1 MLRKLCLLL
10 LSVSGAALCGGTPK
24 VIPLDWHPTWKSGTV
39 YEVEIDRSKLEKL
52 AKVNPNYGFSV
63 TAVKAGKNIPLE
75 VVHFAGKTPDSV
87 ALRFNIPEGTEKLFC
102 TTGEKNARIGNA
114 LKDNNIFDGILDAAN
129 KKCWSVPKDVQLTHT
144 ENGILLT
151 SKTYSERAVRCLVD
165 VPQEAAGLQVKFEL
179 DVKSLSEM
187 TWSNKIIVRQLD
199 AQNRELSENAVDPR
213 GISHMRP
220 PQVLSQ
226 YRVEGRLRPD
236 VKKLEIVFYLRTT
249 QTTLSNHGLPTKN
262 ASALL
267 PKLEISRAVMR
278 AAEILPFPKYND
290 KFFTSGISGSKN
302 DLALD
307 LSDGRTFFYQTRS
320 RASWDGTN
328 KEITDPKELLYP
340 AGDATIEAWL
350 KPKWSNS
357 DTGIYTIFNACHHL
371 SRKYDRNW
379 IKMAE
384 AKGKKANTR
393 DDVFELTYVP
403 KTKTMGI
410 SYIDF
415 DYTKYTKTFKVSN
428 LKRKEFNHIAVQYS
442 KAAGIQVFINGK
454 KVFDDPKF
462 TFTAVDVTR
471 DSYPNHRCPFQFTV
485 GQKGLWA
492 RNYMHDST
500 VRGKSYPIFKGTL
513 DLLRLSSVKRYDK
526 DFTPAKTF
534 AMDPETRA
542 LFTFDRTLDGETTDG
557 LKVIPGT
564 CHAAF
569 GRYDNKLTVGN
580 QVIDYYP
587 AKMRDDVNPEKVL
600 KTNNYPVMPKPA
612 DFTAARKTEQ
622 QKFTIT
628 PGKTKVIELANPV
641 YMDYVEIANNS
652 DAKLELPL
660 LIRDGEIDPRSFGDL
675 RDSLKL
681 DKLPPKER
689 VNKIFQFVL
698 SASNYFMNHQATF
711 MPGTDIQHNVE
722 YQALMMLNGYC
733 GFECGPMN
741 NLTATLFSAA
751 GYCPATQTAGYG
763 HSFQQVFY
771 DGQNRLYDLSNET
784 FFPSFKNDQVISLEE
799 SESDVGIYQRIKR
812 RSDHFIRLGTRD
824 HAVQVPA
831 YQRKVGYTLNPGEK
845 FRYYFHNNMMVNDLQ
860 STSPSHVNFTKIP
873 MAIPYAKETNA
884 KNPRQPIYRVDRFF
898 PHYANGFLTFSGKP
912 AKNNPAFSDIKAD
925 SFCYKVENSYPI
937 VYAEYQALLKD
948 GKTADLEI
956 STDRGKTFRP
966 LKADKNGLVKA
977 VYEVRARREYLI
989 KVKAPMVNVA
999 KFNAS
1004 TEVMMNPR
1012 LLTSKLQK
1020 GKNDLLFKAVN
1031 GKSADITLQYRS
1043 NVKEV
1048 KLGNVYYSGVIP
1060 GSEVTFCAVEP
1071 GKSVTVTA
1079 ENLSADAK
1087 VTADAPLS
1095 AKIDGKNIIISSPA
1109 DAKSQYAQVTIKDGD
1124 AERYITVLTAKGVR
1138 LSNKVTAVGKTKIA
1152 APGADLVQNCAVL
1165 KTDTSYKCKISFAEK
1180 IPAGEYYVFT
1190 LRRMDTYPSGCTLDV
1205 KLPDGKWYG
1214 VSKSA
1219 TTAYDFYDT
1228 YIGDGRANFKWDYP
1242 VMYRY
1247 PYLEAKPIKL
1257 TKEAN
1262 DLLMCYN
1269 RQSDVTTEVAAM
1281 MFIPT
1286 GDKELLNATI
1296 KILNGYNCNPFLVNK
1311 NNAK

>member
-1 MLRKLCLLL
+1 MIRKLFGVLLA
-10 LSVSGAALCGGTPK
+10 VSGATLYGETPK
-24 VIPLDWHPTWKSGTV
+24 IIPLDWHPTWKAGTV
-39 YEVEIDRSKLEKL
+39 YEVEINRSKLQKL
-52 AKVNPNYGFSV
+52 AKVDPKYGFTV
-63 TAVKAGKNIPLE
+63 TAIKDGRNIPLE
-75 VVHFAGKTPDSV
+75 VTHFEGKSKNDV
-87 ALRFNIPEGTEKLFC
+87 ALRFNVPEGTEKLFC
-102 TTGEKNARIGNA
+102 TTGEKNFRTGNA
-114 LKDNNIFDGILDAAN
+114 LKDNNIFAGALDAAN
-129 KKCWSVPKDVQLTHT
+129 KKNWSVPQDVQMTYT
-144 ENGILLT
+144 GKGVLLS
-151 SKTYSERAVRCLVD
+151 SKTHNSRYIKYRAD
-165 VPQEAAGLQVKFEL
+165 VPAEAAGLQVKFEL
-179 DVKSLSEM
+179 DVKSLSGM
-187 TWSNKIIVRQLD
+187 TWSNKIIVKQLD
-199 AQNRELSENAVDPR
+199 AKNRELSENAVDPR

-236 VKKLEIVFYLRTT
+236 VKKLEIVFELRSTGT
-249 QTTLSNHGLPTKN
+249 SLSNHGLPTAN

-267 PKLEISRAVMR
+267 PKLEISRIVMR

-290 KFFTSGISGSKN
+290 KLFTAGISGDKN

-307 LSDGRTFFYQTRS
+307 LRDGRTFFYQTRS

-328 KEITDPKELLYP
+328 KEITDPCELLYP

-350 KPKWSNS
+350 KPVWSSS
-357 DTGIYTIFNACHHL
+357 DSGTYTLFNACHHL
-371 SRKYDRNW
+371 SRSYDSKW
-379 IKMAE
+379 IKTAE

-393 DDVFELTYVP
+393 DNVFELTYVP

-410 SYIDF
+410 SCIDW
-415 DYTKYTKTFKVSN
+415 DYSQYAKTFKVDN

-442 KAAGIQVFINGK
+442 KSSGMQVFINGK
-454 KVFDDPKF
+454 KVFDDPKY
-462 TFTAVDVTR
+462 TFTAVDVTK

-492 RNYMHDST
+492 RNYMHDT
-500 VRGKSYPIFKGTL
+500 VSRNKSYPIFKGTL
-513 DLLRLSSVKRYDK
+513 DLLRLSSVKRYDN
-526 DFTPAKTF
+526 DFTPAKSFTI
-534 AMDPETRA
+534 DPETRA
-542 LFTFDRTLDGETTDG
+542 LFDFNRTLDGVTTDG

-569 GRYDNKLTVGN
+569 GKFDNRLTVGN
-580 QVIDYYP
+580 QIIDYYP
-587 AKMRDDVNPEKVL
+587 EKMRDDVNPDKVL

-622 QKFTIT
+622 QKFSIA
-628 PGKTKVIELANPV
+628 PGQTRNIKLDGPV
-641 YMDYVEIANNS
+641 FMDYVEIANNS
-652 DAKLELPL
+652 DSKLELPL

-711 MPGTDIQHNVE
+711 IPGTDIQHNVE

-751 GYCPATQTAGYG
+751 GYCPATQTSGYG

-784 FFPSFKNDQVISLEE
+784 FFPSFRNDQVASLEE

-812 RSDHFIRLGTRD
+812 RSDHFIRLGTRN
-824 HAVQVPA
+824 HIVQVPA

-860 STSPSHVNFTKIP
+860 STSPGHVNFKKIP
-873 MAIPYAKETNA
+873 MAIPYEKETNA

-898 PHYANGFLTFSGKP
+898 PHYANGFLTFNGKP

-925 SFCYKVENSYPI
+925 SFCYRVENSYPI
-937 VYAEYQALLKD
+937 VYAEYQAVLND
-948 GKTADLEI
+948 GKTAELEI
-956 STDRGKTFRP
+956 STDRGKIFRP

-989 KVKAPMVNVA
+989 RVKAPMENVK

-1012 LLTSKLQK
+1012 LLTTKLQK
-1020 GKNDLLFKAVN
+1020 GKNELLFKAVS
-1031 GKSADITLQYRS
+1031 GKAADITLQYRR

-1048 KLGNVYYSGVIP
+1048 KLSNVYYSGVIP
-1060 GSEVTFCAVEP
+1060 GHEITFCAVEP
-1071 GKSVTVTA
+1071 GKSITVTA
-1079 ENLSADAK
+1079 ENLSDKAK
-1087 VTADAPLS
+1087 VFADAPLT
-1095 AKIDGKNIIISSPA
+1095 AKLDGKNIIISSPA
-1109 DAKSQYAQVTIKDGD
+1109 DAKNQYAQVTIKDGD
-1124 AERYITVLTAKGVR
+1124 AERYITVLTASGVR
-1138 LSNKVTAVGKTKIA
+1138 MSSKVTALGKAQNAK
-1152 APGADLVQNCAVL
+1152 PGDDLVQNCAVL
-1165 KTDTSYKCKISFAEK
+1165 KDGAYKCQISFAEE
-1180 IPAGEYYVFT
+1180 IPAGEYYIFT
-1190 LRRMDTYPSGCTLDV
+1190 LRRMDTYPDSCTLEV
-1205 KLPDGKWYG
+1205 KLPDGKWHY
-1214 VSKSA
+1214 VSRA
-1219 TTAYDFYDT
+1219 GTTAYDFYDT

-1242 VMYRY
+1242 VMHRY
-1247 PYLEAKPIKL
+1247 PYLEAKPVKI
-1257 TKEAN
+1257 TKN
-1262 DLLMCYN
+1262 ISSLVMDYN
-1269 RQSDVTTEVAAM
+1269 RKSKVTTEVAAM
-1281 MFIPT
+1281 MLFPV
-1286 GDKELLNATI
+1286 GDKTLLNETI
-1296 KILNGYNCNPFLVNK
+1296 KILNGFNCNPFLVNK

>member
-1 MLRKLCLLL
+1 MYKKLFALLL
-10 LSVSGAALCGGTPK
+10 AVSGMALCAGMPK
-24 VIPLDWHPTWKSGTV
+24 KIPLDWHPSWKADTV
-39 YEVEIDRSKLEKL
+39 YEVEIDRAKLEKL
-52 AKVNPNYGFSV
+52 AKVNPNHGFSV
-63 TAVKAGKNIPLE
+63 TAVKQGKNIPLE
-75 VVHFAGKTPDSV
+75 VTHFSGKTQDSV
-87 ALRFNIPEGTEKLFC
+87 ALRFHVPAGTEKLFC
-102 TTGEKNARIGNA
+102 TTGEKNVRIGNA
-114 LKDNNIFDGILDAAN
+114 LADKNIFSGAL
-129 KKCWSVPKDVQLTHT
+129 KKENVKKWSVPKDVQLTYT
-144 ENGILLT
+144 ADGILLA
-151 SKTYSERAVRCLVD
+151 SKTYRDRNIRYRVD
-165 VPQEAAGLQVKFEL
+165 VPEKAAGLQVKFEL
-179 DVKSLSEM
+179 DVKSLAEM
-187 TWSNKIIVRQLD
+187 TWSNKITIRQLD
-199 AQNRELSENAVDPR
+199 AKNRELSEHAVDPR
-213 GISHMRP
+213 ALSHMRP

-236 VKKLEIVFYLRTT
+236 VKKLEIVFELRTT
-249 QTTLSNHGLPTKN
+249 QTSLTNHGLPAKN

-267 PKLEISRAVMR
+267 PKLEISRIVMR

-290 KFFTSGISGSKN
+290 KLFASGVSGDKN

-320 RASWDGTN
+320 RASWDGTG

-350 KPKWSNS
+350 KPKWNDS
-357 DTGIYTIFNACHHL
+357 DAGIYTLFNACHHL
-371 SRKYDRNW
+371 SRNFDPQW
-379 IKMAE
+379 IKIAA
-384 AKGKKANTR
+384 AKGKKVNTR
-393 DDVFELTYVP
+393 DNVFELTYVP
-403 KTKTMGI
+403 KTKKMGI
-410 SYIDF
+410 CYIDW
-415 DYTKYTKTFKVSN
+415 DYSKYAKTFAVDN
-428 LKRKEFNHIAVQYS
+428 FKRNEFNHIAVQYS
-442 KAAGIQVFINGK
+442 KAAGMQVFVNGK

-462 TFTAVDVTR
+462 TFTAVDVAK
-471 DSYPNHRCPFQFTV
+471 DSYPNHRCPFQFTI

-492 RNYMHDST
+492 RNYMRDSEI
-500 VRGKSYPIFKGTL
+500 RGKKYPIFKGTL
-513 DLLRLSSVKRYDK
+513 DLLRLSSVKRYDG
-526 DFTPAKTF
+526 DFTPKKSF
-534 AMDPETRA
+534 AMDGETRA
-542 LFTFDRTLDGETTDG
+542 LFTFDRSLDGKTTDG
-557 LKVIPGT
+557 LRIIPGT

-569 GRYDNKLTVGN
+569 GKFDNVLTVGDKK
-580 QVIDYYP
+580 IDYYP
-587 AKMRDDVNPEKVL
+587 AKMLDSVNPTKVL

-622 QKFTIT
+622 QKFSIT
-628 PGKTKVIELANPV
+628 PGKTKVIELDKPV

-652 DAKLELPL
+652 DTKLELPL

-799 SESDVGIYQRIKR
+799 SESDVGIYQRINR
-812 RSDHFIRLGTRD
+812 RSDHFIRLGTRG
-824 HAVQVPA
+824 HSVQVPA

-860 STSPSHVNFTKIP
+860 STTPRHVNFENIP
-873 MAIPYAKETNA
+873 MAVPYAKETNA
-884 KNPRQPIYRVDRFF
+884 KNQKQPIYRVDRFF

-912 AKNNPAFSDIKAD
+912 AKNNPAFTEIKND

-948 GKTADLEI
+948 GKSAELEI

-966 LKADKNGLVKA
+966 LKADSNGLVKA
-977 VYEVRARREYLI
+977 VYQVRARREYLI
-989 KVKAPMVNVA
+989 KVKAPMESVA

-1020 GKNDLLFKAVN
+1020 GTNALLFKAVN

-1043 NVKEV
+1043 DVKEI

-1060 GSEVTFCAVEP
+1060 GNETTFCAVEP
-1071 GKSVTVTA
+1071 GKSVTVTV
-1079 ENLSADAK
+1079 ENLSDKAE
-1087 VTADAPLS
+1087 VSADAPLS
-1095 AKIDGKNIIISSPA
+1095 AKLEGKNIIISSP
-1109 DAKSQYAQVTIKDGD
+1109 DNAKSCYAQVTIKDGD

-1138 LSNKVTAVGKTKIA
+1138 LSSKVTAVGKAENAK
-1152 APGADLVQNCAVL
+1152 PDADLVQHCAVL
-1165 KTDTSYKCKISFAEK
+1165 KDKNYKCKIGFAEA

-1190 LRRMDTYPSGCTLDV
+1190 LRRMDTYPVRCALDI
-1205 KLPDGKWYG
+1205 KLPNGKWHT
-1214 VSKSA
+1214 VSRSA

-1242 VMYRY
+1242 IMYRY
-1247 PYLEAKPIKL
+1247 PYLEAQPVKF
-1257 TKEAN
+1257 TKDVNE
-1262 DLLMCYN
+1262 LLMSYD
-1269 RQSDVTTEVAAM
+1269 RQSPVKTEVAAM
-1281 MFIPT
+1281 MLFPT
-1286 GDKELLNATI
+1286 GDKELLNETI
-1296 KILNGYNCNPFLVNK
+1296 KILNGFNCNPFLVNK